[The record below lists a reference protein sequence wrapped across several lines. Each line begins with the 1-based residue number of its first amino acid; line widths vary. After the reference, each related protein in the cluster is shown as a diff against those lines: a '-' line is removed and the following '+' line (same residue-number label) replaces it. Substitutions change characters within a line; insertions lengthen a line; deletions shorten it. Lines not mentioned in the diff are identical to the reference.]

1 MKAGLE
7 AKVGAFVI
15 ICFVLIGFMSLKAG
29 SFSIGGHKGMEIKAE
44 LSNASG
50 LTPDSAV
57 MFNGVEVGKVTDVR
71 LVNGKPVITMVI
83 DKQYEIPSNVI
94 LAVRSSGFLGEKYAE
109 LQMKTNELAGALKQ
123 DDVIR
128 ESASSTDFDELGNQL
143 GDIAGDVKEITS
155 ALKEVLATAE
165 AKENMKMTLENARYT
180 TDMLRDI
187 LAQNEMRVNAIMR
200 NVESLTGSLNN
211 LAVSNQQNMNDI
223 IANIRLITEDLRMQT
238 PAIAENLRN
247 VTGDIDDIVGGN
259 KTDINDTIKNLRAVT
274 AKLETTVDN
283 MNDITGQIKSGEGT
297 VGKLIYD
304 NNTIDNVNETLTSLK
319 NTVGKLDKMQ
329 VYLSFE
335 GQHNFEE
342 SENKGYF
349 RLKLV
354 PNEKRYYLLGLESH
368 PNGRDTTEK
377 FTQKIYNGGNPAG
390 GDGYW
395 VDVEGEKTVNKDEL
409 TFTAMYAHR
418 FFDNFYF
425 RIGLME
431 SEFGVGADFYP
442 ISKNKNFELKLDVYD
457 FPDEDEDR
465 NVNVKAYARYKFFEN
480 FFITGGVDNI
490 ANSDTR
496 TLFLGGGVEF
506 KDDDLKYLLGSI
518 PSF

>member
-15 ICFVLIGFMSLKAG
+15 ICFALIGFMSLKAG
-29 SFSIGGHKGMEIKAE
+29 SFSVGSHKGMEIKAE
-44 LSNASG
+44 LRNAAG
-50 LTPDSAV
+50 LTADSAV
-57 MFNGVEVGKVTDVR
+57 MFNGVEVGKVTSVK
-71 LVNGKPVITMVI
+71 LVNGKPIVTMVI

-109 LQMKTNELAGALKQ
+109 LQMKSDEFIGMLQK

-128 ESASSTDFDELGNQL
+128 ESASSTDFDELGNKL

-165 AKENMKMTLENARYT
+165 AKDHMKMTLENVRYT
-180 TDMLRDI
+180 TDMLREI

-200 NVESLTGSLNN
+200 NVESLTGSLNSI
-211 LAVSNQQNMNDI
+211 AVGNQQNMNEI

-238 PAIAENLRN
+238 PIIAENLKN

-259 KTDINDTIKNLRAVT
+259 KSDINDTIKSLRTVT

-304 NNTIDNVNETLTSLK
+304 NKTIDNMNETLTSLK
-319 NTVGKLDKMQ
+319 NTMGKLDKMK

-342 SENKGYF
+342 SENKGAF
-349 RLKLV
+349 RLRLV
-354 PNEKRYYLLGLESH
+354 PSDKRYYLLGLETH
-368 PNGRDTTEK
+368 PNGRDSTTK
-377 FTQKIYNGGNPAG
+377 VSRKYTQP
-390 GDGYW
+390 GY
-395 VDVEGEKTVNKDEL
+395 GEHSQDYAYTETVNKDEL

-418 FFDNFYF
+418 FFENFYF

-431 SEFGVGADFYP
+431 SDFGVGADIYP
-442 ISKNKNFELKLDVYD
+442 IPKNKNFEIKLDVYD
-457 FPDEDEDR
+457 FPDKDEDR
-465 NVNVKAYARYKFFEN
+465 NANVKAYAKYKFLEN
-480 FFITGGVDNI
+480 FFVTGGVENI

-506 KDDDLKYLLGSI
+506 NDDDLKYLLGSI